1 MKKLI
6 LSIAFF
12 TLIALKG
19 FSQTTTEAKTIDIK
33 DIAKHSGEKVTI
45 CDQIYGGRV
54 LDGPDITLLDLGGEG
69 DKSLITLVIMSA
81 DKAKFKTKPEETFK
95 GKKACVTGTIGD
107 YQGRPIMNI
116 TDPEQIK
123 VQ

>member
-1 MKKLI
+1 MKKFV
-6 LSIAFF
+6 LSIAFC
-12 TLIALKG
+12 TLIALQG
-19 FSQTTTEAKTIDIK
+19 FSQTTTETKTIDIK

-45 CDQIYGGRV
+45 CDSISGGRY
-54 LDGPDITLLDLGGEG
+54 LDGPDIILLDMGGEA
-69 DKSLITLVIMSA
+69 DKSLITLVIMGA

-116 TDPEQIK
+116 TNPDQIK
-123 VQ
+123 AQ